1 MCLETRPDWRLLSSI
16 GKNWIL
22 STQGHRQKWTA
33 SFPNTHLRP
42 GCCLSWGT
50 SSPPRSLGSAR
61 GKPDQSHPCLLLETF
76 YCHQQTSS
84 LFFLPRL
91 TPMKILSY
99 QKKHRIGN
107 PPYVNYRR
115 RWTDTSE
122 ITSSY
127 GTEWQLVGVFLWI
140 WNIFLLTVKI

>member
-16 GKNWIL
+16 GKNRIL

-33 SFPNTHLRP
+33 SFPNTHLHP

-61 GKPDQSHPCLLLETF
+61 GKTDQSHPCLLLEIF

-84 LFFLPRL
+84 FFSAQTYSSENPFLPEKAQD
-91 TPMKILSY
+91 PESPLSQL
-99 QKKHRIGN
+99 QKGMNGHFIN
-107 PPYVNYRR
+107 
-115 RWTDTSE
+115 D
-122 ITSSY
+122 
-127 GTEWQLVGVFLWI
+127 FFI
-140 WNIFLLTVKI
+140 WDWMAAGWGISVDLKYFSTHC